1 MGVMEF
7 KAIIFIFNLN
17 IRLFKLFY
25 GRVIHRRRIKYKK
38 INFEYLFCVTFIS
51 YPNTCMNVLLHV
63 WNVRSHIL

>member
-25 GRVIHRRRIKYKK
+25 GRVIRRRSIKSRK
-38 INFEYLFCVTFIS
+38 INFEYLF
-51 YPNTCMNVLLHV
+51 YDAYLNTCMNVLPHV
-63 WNVRSHIL
+63 SNVYSHLM